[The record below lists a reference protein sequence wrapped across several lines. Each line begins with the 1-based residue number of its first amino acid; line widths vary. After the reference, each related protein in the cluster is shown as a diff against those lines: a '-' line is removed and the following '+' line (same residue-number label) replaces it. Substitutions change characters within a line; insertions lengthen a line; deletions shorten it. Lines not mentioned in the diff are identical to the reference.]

1 MVAYN
6 RDTNRDANPHVV
18 EEKLSIDI
26 KHPKANQWSIFKTL
40 DNNPETL
47 DNRVINLRNTEKF
60 DANNLAHNRIVLE
73 AIAKAKK
80 NLNTLQN
87 QDLIIM
93 LSGTLML
100 VSYFVIP
107 MWFISLAATA
117 ICAWNLATRSAA
129 NQEHQHSLKAL
140 AEVWEWAQNCE
151 GANKYKDNPLITDIR
166 RVLFPLITTED
177 VEWVTLNEIE
187 KEARQQ
193 AQVEKKAITLHG
205 LHLNEQ
211 TTGLYHQM
219 YGANQQGFSAFAK
232 AVFASALVGA
242 FRLGSLACETYS
254 QLTQDRRE
262 NTYVQ

>member
-6 RDTNRDANPHVV
+6 RDTNKNANLYVC

-40 DNNPETL
+40 DNNPDTL
-47 DNRVINLRNTEKF
+47 DNRVINLRNTAEF
-60 DANNLAHNRIVLE
+60 DANNQAHNRIVLE

-151 GANKYKDNPLITDIR
+151 GANTHKDNPLITDIR

-177 VEWVTLNEIE
+177 VEWITLNEIE
-187 KEARQQ
+187 QEARQYSQ
-193 AQVEKKAITLHG
+193 AEKKAITLHG

-254 QLTQDRRE
+254 QLTQDRSG
-262 NTYVQ
+262 NTNGK